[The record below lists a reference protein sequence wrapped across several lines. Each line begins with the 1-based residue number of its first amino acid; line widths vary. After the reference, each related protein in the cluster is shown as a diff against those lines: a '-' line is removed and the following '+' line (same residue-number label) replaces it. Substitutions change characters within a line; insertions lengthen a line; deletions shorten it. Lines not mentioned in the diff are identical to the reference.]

1 MCVDFKSIDIGALKD
16 DRTMMCTGQW
26 AVWNPIPSSGSRG
39 TPGAVVDVLVKLS
52 AIFRR
57 TQELR
62 SFSQV
67 QPHYCER
74 RERGQ
79 SIRIE
84 DFSWDAVRARAAGGI
99 WGRKTQFSGRTD
111 E

>member
-1 MCVDFKSIDIGALKD
+1 MC
-16 DRTMMCTGQW
+16 W
-26 AVWNPIPSSGSRG
+26 
-39 TPGAVVDVLVKLS
+39 VKFS

-67 QPHYCER
+67 QPHYGDR
-74 RERGQ
+74 GERGQ

-84 DFSWDAVRARAAGGI
+84 DFSWELAGARSAGGI
-99 WGRKTQFSGRTD
+99 WGGKEQFSGSAGERRRAD
-111 E
+111 QVSGMQARRRAKRGVVR